1 MMTESKSKNTR
12 QKKMPYKSNPWKIS
26 TAFHFCFPCNKRATV
41 ERANERMSWNL
52 KAH

>member
-1 MMTESKSKNTR
+1 MTESKSKNTR
-12 QKKMPYKSNPWKIS
+12 QKKMPYNPWKIS

-41 ERANERMSWNL
+41 ERANERSWNL